1 MKRPSSGSTVT
12 DRRAFLRGTAGL
24 LLLPAAVAQAAPP
37 DVFARVSERT
47 PAPDFSLEDGDRKV
61 WRLSELH
68 GSVVVVNFWATWC
81 PPCRHELPSLEGL
94 HRTTAPNGV
103 VVLGVNAGETWDTVA
118 AFTLGLVPA
127 LTFPILTDEK
137 GSVMRDWNVKALP
150 ATYVVDP
157 NGIIVLR
164 ALGGR
169 DFSRPDA
176 IGDVIKLARQ
186 R

>member
-1 MKRPSSGSTVT
+1 MKRRSNGSAVT
-12 DRRAFLRGTAGL
+12 DRRAFLRSAAGL
-24 LLLPAAVAQAAPP
+24 LLFPATGAGAAPP
-37 DVFARVSERT
+37 DVFAHVSER
-47 PAPDFSLEDGDRKV
+47 PAAPDFALEDFERKL
-61 WRLSELH
+61 WRLSALR
-68 GSVVVVNFWATWC
+68 GRVVVVNFWASWC
-81 PPCRHELPSLEGL
+81 PPCRTELPSLETL
-94 HRTTAPNGV
+94 HRTTAKMGV
-103 VVLGVNAGETWDTVA
+103 VVLGVNAGEPWDTVA
-118 AFTLGLVPA
+118 AFALGLSPG

-169 DFSRPDA
+169 DFSRRDA
-176 IGDVIKLARQ
+176 IEDVTRLARP